1 MLDVKQ
7 MLISDQMA
15 AWAAVC
21 NAFHSDLT
29 FKVEVI
35 NSADH
40 SHPSHIIWHVQ
51 STGADSNFLSARTQV
66 LPSSNLPAVLAIAY
80 TAFHNLM
87 QPETYQQY
95 SAKALKPLK

>member
-1 MLDVKQ
+1 
-7 MLISDQMA
+7 
-15 AWAAVC
+15 
-21 NAFHSDLT
+21 
-29 FKVEVI
+29 
-35 NSADH
+35 
-40 SHPSHIIWHVQ
+40 VQ

-95 SAKALKPLK
+95 SAEALKPLKQKPMSTVEEADTWRGQ